1 MHAGTKFD
9 RIGFHPRVSDAEAK
23 KREAV
28 LRIAE
33 QYFTAAE
40 FSELMADLA
49 AGSLDVR
56 LYDDGIVLMR
66 SFSPDR

>member
-1 MHAGTKFD
+1 MRVRDPGL
-9 RIGFHPRVSDAEAK
+9 RNSIGFHSRNSEAERR

-28 LRIAE
+28 LRVAE
-33 QYFTAAE
+33 HHFTSVE

-49 AGSLDVR
+49 EGKLDVR

-66 SFSPDR
+66 QF